1 VDYAGKAKAFLNGE
15 SGATSIDYGLIVAGI
30 SATIIAAVKG
40 IGTTR
45 NIEFPSVSSHL
56 GCPSDTWCSW
66 PLWPAHF
73 SPSLPW
79 SMPRRD
85 LAGVMYQR
93 ATHSTANW
101 NTGSNALCGTVT
113 ARPLVGVETGQLLM
127 AQFSRP

>member
-40 IGTTR
+40 IGTTL
-45 NIEFPSVSSHL
+45 NTEFPSVSSHL

-66 PLWPAHF
+66 LLWPAHF

-79 SMPRRD
+79 QYHAEIWRESCT
-85 LAGVMYQR
+85 R